1 MKPEDFL
8 MALNDADDA
17 YVKKAGIKGGYM
29 TLHQETSIQNTES
42 QDVARNLRQ
51 ETAKQR
57 RFKAFCTAAAAC
69 LAVAALSWGGL
80 ALLKQDPASG
90 TNSPAG
96 TNFPVSTP
104 SPAAETTQAAVPEA
118 ETNLIWV
125 GDWQASCVAGEDPYQ
140 VVLNTIQKAP
150 NPRSSCTLSAG
161 PLDEGEQA
169 QLLEQAGSGELLLQ
183 KGLGAEIAA
192 LAASEPERVAIVRI
206 RWIMCSDSSSA
217 TEDRVMV
224 QTFFTVQGEDGF
236 WRILDATDRQ
246 DEAIPELS
254 QQSIAQLQAQYGIYI
269 DDELFTYTPNADA
282 YKTLESLEEALL
294 NLHPECALGS
304 GMGGAFG
311 GTEKDI
317 QVQLEGFRTMRL
329 QNGKNEEI
337 LELLEAGSKD
347 IEAFKMDIRYD
358 LSTEEGANLPQS
370 FGFSQIFFLTKNAD
384 GLWEILDASYPK

>member
-42 QDVARNLRQ
+42 QGVARNFRQ

-69 LAVAALSWGGL
+69 LAVVALSWGGL

-90 TNSPAG
+90 TKSPAG

-140 VVLNTIQKAP
+140 VVLNTIRKDP
-150 NPRSSCTLSAG
+150 NIRSSCTLSAG

-169 QLLEQAGSGELLLQ
+169 QLLEQAGTGELSLQ

-192 LAASEPERVAIVRI
+192 LAASEPERVAIVRAG
-206 RWIMCSDSSSA
+206 WLMQSGSSH
-217 TEDRVMV
+217 TPNGRMV
-224 QTFFTVQGEDGF
+224 QYFFILQGEDGF
-236 WRILDATDRQ
+236 WRILDATERQ
-246 DEAIPELS
+246 IEKFSKLT
-254 QQSIAQLQAQYGIYI
+254 QQEIEQLLEQYGVFL
-269 DDELFTYTPNADA
+269 DDERITYTPGTDA
-282 YKTLESLEEALL
+282 SKTMNSLWD
-294 NLHPECALGS
+294 NLAKLS
-304 GMGGAFG
+304 TAASMGGSIAGAYG
-311 GTEKDI
+311 GAEWETAMQRE
-317 QVQLEGFRTMRL
+317 EFRTMRL

>member
-1 MKPEDFL
+1 
-8 MALNDADDA
+8 
-17 YVKKAGIKGGYM
+17 M
-29 TLHQETSIQNTES
+29 TLHQETSILNTES

-90 TNSPAG
+90 TKSPAG
-96 TNFPVSTP
+96 TNSPVSAP

-125 GDWQASCVAGEDPYQ
+125 GDWQASCFAGEDAGHA
-140 VVLNTIQKAP
+140 VLNTVRMDPDLK
-150 NPRSSCTLSAG
+150 SASRWHMEVVPMG
-161 PLDEGEQA
+161 EGEQA

-192 LAASEPERVAIVRI
+192 LAASEPERVAVVRAG
-206 RWIMCSDSSSA
+206 WLMQSGSSH
-217 TEDRVMV
+217 TPNGRMV
-224 QTFFTVQGEDGF
+224 QYFFILQGEDGF
-236 WRILDATDRQ
+236 WRILDATERQ
-246 DEAIPELS
+246 IEKVSKLT
-254 QQSIAQLQAQYGIYI
+254 QQEIAQLLEQYGVFL
-269 DDELFTYTPNADA
+269 DDERITYTPGTDA
-282 YKTLESLEEALL
+282 SKTMNSLWD
-294 NLHPECALGS
+294 NLAKLS
-304 GMGGAFG
+304 TAANMGGSIAGAYG
-311 GTEKDI
+311 GAEWETAMQRE
-317 QVQLEGFRTMRL
+317 EFRTMRL

>member
-69 LAVAALSWGGL
+69 LAVVALSWGGL

-90 TNSPAG
+90 TKSPAG
-96 TNFPVSTP
+96 TNSPVSAP

-125 GDWQASCVAGEDPYQ
+125 GDWQASCVAGEDPYHAVSDTVRMDPDLKSAYSWHME
-140 VVLNTIQKAP
+140 VVP
-150 NPRSSCTLSAG
+150 MG
-161 PLDEGEQA
+161 EGEQA

-192 LAASEPERVAIVRI
+192 LATSEPERVAIVRI

-236 WRILDATDRQ
+236 WRILDATERQ

-269 DDELFTYTPNADA
+269 DDELFTYTPNPDA

-304 GMGGAFG
+304 GMGDAFG

-317 QVQLEGFRTMRL
+317 QVQLEGFRTMQL
-329 QNGKNEEI
+329 QRGKNEEI
-337 LELLEAGSKD
+337 LEMLESGSAD
-347 IEAFKMDIRYD
+347 ISVISWDYTCDRDPGYMPRCI
-358 LSTEEGANLPQS
+358 SINQV
-370 FGFSQIFFLTKNAD
+370 FFLTKNAD